1 MLAERVIRVF
11 SFSKGVYAQASND
24 PKFTASAW
32 LLLVVVCCLR
42 ALGTQGDLLRLSLS
56 GWLATAAITAL
67 SSLLA
72 FAIMSIQLPLVARSF
87 FQVRIQPGQFVRGLS
102 LATLWSLVGLL
113 GLAVGL
119 LPGIGFMLGLV
130 RLLVWLALAAADL
143 LALSEVTE
151 LGWLKSSVLL
161 GYTLFIQLIC
171 ALAAN
176 GIANSLHLVPL

>member
-1 MLAERVIRVF
+1 MLAEHVIRVF

-24 PKFTASAW
+24 SKFTASAW
-32 LLLVVVCCLR
+32 LLVVVVSCLR

-67 SSLLA
+67 SSLIA
-72 FAIMSIQLPLVARSF
+72 FAIMTIQLPRVARAF
-87 FQVRIQPGQFVRGLS
+87 FRVRIRPGQLVRGLA
-102 LATLWSLVGLL
+102 LANLWSLVGLL

-119 LPGIGFMLGLV
+119 LPGIGFMLLPV

-143 LALSEVTE
+143 LALAEVTE
-151 LGWLKSSVLL
+151 LGWLKSAMLL
-161 GYTLFIQLIC
+161 VYTLFIQLFC

-176 GIANSLHLVPL
+176 GIANSLHLVSL